1 MNCRSIVLGSAKKAP
16 RTFRFI
22 GCFLFLLHIPPL
34 PCGHSATAAPEEV
47 LMIGNSLTYTY
58 NIPQILEDM
67 ASGSGKKLSITAHV
81 AGGKSLAWHW
91 NNKSGKNPMTAPEA
105 IAAKSW
111 DLVIL
116 QEGSRVA
123 FKADTLAEFN
133 ACIPG
138 YVEAV
143 AKNKETRLMFY
154 TGFVRK
160 PDVTEA
166 DIKPVEEM
174 YHTQAAAFQL
184 TSAPVVRAF
193 LRCRERA
200 PKLALLDNETEL
212 KYAQNKTGTHQS
224 PFGSYLAACTLYAAI
239 YDQTPVGNPAR
250 KCGEGMVI
258 EDEDAQLAQ
267 EIAWATWNESRG
279 K

>member
-1 MNCRSIVLGSAKKAP
+1 MNLRNLY
-16 RTFRFI
+16 
-22 GCFLFLLHIPPL
+22 GCFLLLLLTLAVPNSR
-34 PCGHSATAAPEEV
+34 GASGEPEAV

-58 NIPQILEDM
+58 EVPRILMDL
-67 ASGSGKKLSITAHV
+67 AAGSGKKLSITPHV
-81 AGGKSLAWHW
+81 AGGKSLSWHW
-91 NNKSGKNPMTAPEA
+91 TNPSGKDPKTAAEA
-105 IAAKSW
+105 IAAKPW

-116 QEGSRVA
+116 QEGSRVSS
-123 FKADTLAEFN
+123 KPDTLAEFN

-138 YVEAV
+138 YVELV
-143 AKNKETRLMFY
+143 GKNKATRLMFY

-174 YHTQAAAFQL
+174 YRKQAETFQL
-184 TSAPVVRAF
+184 TCAPTVRAF

-200 PKLALLDNETEL
+200 PKLALLDDQTEL

-250 KCGEGMVI
+250 KSGEGIVI
-258 EDEDAQLAQ
+258 DDEDALLAQ
-267 EIAWATWNESRG
+267 EVAWATWSESRG